1 MFNKFKKLSDI
12 FCVQIHPVW
21 LGRDEHPAVEGA
33 GVGEAGHHE
42 GPREDGVR
50 LRREAQGEI
59 RPPSTGTCSDHRM
72 LRLVLLL
79 DILPLNPYWD

>member
-59 RPPSTGTCSDHRM
+59 RTPPSGTKFGTHGNGHHGS
-72 LRLVLLL
+72 L
-79 DILPLNPYWD
+79 DFQ